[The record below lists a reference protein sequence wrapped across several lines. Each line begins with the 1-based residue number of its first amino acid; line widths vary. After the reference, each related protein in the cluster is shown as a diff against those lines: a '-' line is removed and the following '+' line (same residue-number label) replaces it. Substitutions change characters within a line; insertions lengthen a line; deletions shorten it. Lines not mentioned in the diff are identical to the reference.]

1 MTSKNIQ
8 AQPLDMSL
16 DPVVSVEYNVIS
28 GDPLRQYFTVQSYS
42 LENVSIAYSIWS
54 GKPLK
59 QYYVEDRMAAIREV
73 LEMEKPAKEA
83 YDKLASMNMSLNSI
97 IQYLDEH
104 NKTYDSLSGDEGYV
118 EAAVHG
124 IKEAYSEL
132 KGSLIATDIPPIP
145 LGSETYN
152 RLVELYGPL
161 LEEYPSTSGR
171 LQLLHAIFSST

>member
-28 GDPLRQYFTVQSYS
+28 GDPLRQHFTVQSYS
-42 LENVSIAYSIWS
+42 LENVSVAYSVWS
-54 GKPLK
+54 GESLR
-59 QYYVEDRMAAIREV
+59 QYVEDKMAAIKEV

-97 IQYLDEH
+97 IQYLDGH

-124 IKEAYSEL
+124 IKEAYSGL
-132 KGSLIATDIPPIP
+132 KGSLIVTDIPLIP
-145 LGSETYN
+145 AGSEAYN

-161 LEEYPSTSGR
+161 LEE
-171 LQLLHAIFSST
+171 